1 MVLDLFDSPPPTA
14 CLETALAGMLILN
27 TDCWVLFSKTNPVIT
42 IKPTKG
48 V

>member
-1 MVLDLFDSPPPTA
+1 
-14 CLETALAGMLILN
+14 MLILN